1 MAPSVANNARIKRR
15 RLDEKEGVGSFDV
28 VESARILGV
37 GNLIKCLASNLFD
50 SASLANILCVGFLLT
65 SHVGPM

>member
-1 MAPSVANNARIKRR
+1 MANNARIKRR
-15 RLDEKEGVGSFDV
+15 RLDEKEEGVGSFDV
-28 VESARILGV
+28 VEPARILGV

-50 SASLANILCVGFLLT
+50 GASLVNILCVGFLLT